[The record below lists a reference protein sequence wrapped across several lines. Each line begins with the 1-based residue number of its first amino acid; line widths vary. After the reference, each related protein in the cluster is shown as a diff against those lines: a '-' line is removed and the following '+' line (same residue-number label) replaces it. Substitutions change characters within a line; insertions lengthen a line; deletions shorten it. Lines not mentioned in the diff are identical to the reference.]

1 VPSKTPGRYGTPCP
15 GAGSTFNMKS

>member
-1 VPSKTPGRYGTPCP
+1 VPSSTGGKYPTPCS